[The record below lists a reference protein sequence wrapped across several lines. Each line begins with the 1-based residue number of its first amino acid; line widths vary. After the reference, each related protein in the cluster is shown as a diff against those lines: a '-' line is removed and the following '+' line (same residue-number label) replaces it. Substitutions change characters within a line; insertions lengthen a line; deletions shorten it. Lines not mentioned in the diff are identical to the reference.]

1 MWTGSSPAT
10 QVEARLLQEP
20 AETSALASS
29 RWMASATQLWSRRM
43 CLGRDC
49 HEVMFSVTSCYQMGM
64 LAPLQPGPAAPA
76 RDQSRCVK
84 SKQGSWS
91 VWPAGEE
98 PSGSFITLIRG
109 HTPWSLFSCVL

>member
-1 MWTGSSPAT
+1 
-10 QVEARLLQEP
+10 
-20 AETSALASS
+20 
-29 RWMASATQLWSRRM
+29 M
-43 CLGRDC
+43 CLAQDC
-49 HEVMFSVTSCYQMGM
+49 HESCSVSCYQMGM
-64 LAPLQPGPAAPA
+64 LAPLQPGPPAPA

-109 HTPWSLFSCVL
+109 HTPWSLFSCVLTSQNPMAG